1 MSILDIEVA
10 TSALNLRFLLRRQ
23 SPNPETWVAIL
34 RREGVCESEDRARQ
48 VLHGAEI
55 RDDEV
60 QVAFEC
66 FDFGQP
72 DDLRSARLFEQS
84 GESLLKLNLGFLMA
98 TLPHGWKRRLAHR
111 LDIKQETISR
121 WTTKGVPPEKK
132 NVQGIIRFFGLPDNT
147 NLHETPLFL
156 SMSPL
161 GVFAQKAWLQQ
172 QIERTPAADF
182 GRVFPALEKIFRS
195 DGTY

>member
-1 MSILDIEVA
+1 MNLT

-23 SPNPETWVAIL
+23 SPDPETWAGIL
-34 RREGVCESEDRARQ
+34 WRKGICESKARALD
-48 VLHGAEI
+48 VLKGAEI
-55 RDDEV
+55 RGNEL
-60 QVAFEC
+60 QVAFKC
-66 FDFGQP
+66 FDLGHP
-72 DDLRSARLFEQS
+72 EELGAAPLFEQD
-84 GESLLKLNLGFLMA
+84 GESVLKLNLEFLMS

-121 WTTKGVPPEKK
+121 WTTNGVPPEKK
-132 NVQGIIRFFGLPDNT
+132 NIQGIIKFFGLPDDT
-147 NLHETPLFL
+147 NLREDPMFL

-161 GVFAQKAWLQQ
+161 GVFAQKLWLQQ
-172 QIERTPAADF
+172 RIEQTSGSEF